1 MMSLKA
7 DPQMNFSV
15 LRTHAPQILS
25 TYDFYPLKMSILE
38 QTTSIQICFYL
49 WCAFKLMCILI
60 PKYSDMKFGGGV
72 KVFTINIRGAGHSV
86 QGFHLT
92 RLHYSIQQ
100 RLIGLTILQPV
111 ERVQL
116 GFSSVGCLSAWPLH
130 QYLTLSR
137 NDIQFQFLH
146 PFAFFQVFPRAQ
158 PQGCGG
164 GRVGVSLSPCQV
176 KPVVSWRIGSFRQ
189 IMANGPY
196 RPIYFMCLKLLVL

>member
-1 MMSLKA
+1 MMSLEA
-7 DPQMNFSV
+7 DPQMNFIV

-111 ERVQL
+111 EGVQL
-116 GFSSVGCLSAWPLH
+116 GFSSVGLLSAWPLH
-130 QYLTLSR
+130 RYLALSR
-137 NDIQFQFLH
+137 NDIQYLV
-146 PFAFFQVFPRAQ
+146 PATLCILSGSLRAQ
-158 PQGCGG
+158 ALRAWQG
-164 GRVGVSLSPCQV
+164 GVLGSLSP
-176 KPVVSWRIGSFRQ
+176 
-189 IMANGPY
+189 
-196 RPIYFMCLKLLVL
+196 LLGETGR